1 MLNKQIVMGR
11 LTHNPEL
18 KTTQSGVSV
27 CSFTIASDEDIK
39 REDGSRDTD
48 FVDCVA
54 WRGKADF
61 VSKYF
66 AKGQMVTIV
75 GRPKKRSYEDKN
87 GVKHTVTETR
97 VDEVYFADS
106 KRSADTEQAAHSAP
120 TTPIAQTGF
129 VEVDEDDD
137 LPFA

>member
-1 MLNKQIVMGR
+1 MLNKQIVTGR
-11 LTHNPEL
+11 LTHTPEL

-39 REDGSRDTD
+39 REDGTRDTD

-61 VSKYF
+61 VSRYF
-66 AKGQMVTIV
+66 TKGQMITIV

-106 KRSADTEQAAHSAP
+106 KRAEGAEQSAP
-120 TTPIAQTGF
+120 AAATPIAQGGF
-129 VEVDEDDD
+129 MEVDDDDD

>member
-18 KTTQSGVSV
+18 KTTQSGVPV

-54 WRGKADF
+54 WRGKAEF
-61 VSKYF
+61 VSRYF
-66 AKGQMVTIV
+66 TKGQMITIV

-97 VDEVYFADS
+97 VDEAYFADS
-106 KRSADTEQAAHSAP
+106 KRAADTEQAAPSAP
-120 TTPIAQTGF
+120 TTPIAQGGF
-129 VEVDEDDD
+129 VEVYDEDD